1 MKHRF
6 LLAVLL
12 SGLCLSACGRFRE
25 DSNVSSVSPDPFV
38 VDSFCLKT
46 ELHDGSGEPFDT
58 TPSVD
63 TDITDDEDPSII
75 YDSQKRFFYIRM
87 LTWSDGSIS
96 VANIPKPIT
105 IWDKPDTTDPKELII
120 LQDRVL
126 VYCVESDG

>member
-12 SGLCLSACGRFRE
+12 SALCLSACGLFRE
-25 DSNVSSVSPDPFV
+25 DSSKSTESPDPYV

-46 ELHDGSGEPFDT
+46 ELHDGSGEPFD
-58 TPSVD
+58 SAD
-63 TDITDDEDPSII
+63 TDITNDEDPTII

-105 IWDKPDTTDPKELII
+105 IWDKPDTTDPKEMII